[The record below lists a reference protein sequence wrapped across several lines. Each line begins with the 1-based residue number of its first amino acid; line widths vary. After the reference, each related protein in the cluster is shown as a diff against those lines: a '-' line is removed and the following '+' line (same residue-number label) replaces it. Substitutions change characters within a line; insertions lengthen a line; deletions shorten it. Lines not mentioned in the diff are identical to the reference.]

1 MLLIPIV
8 GYLNLNGGI
17 SGMLYT
23 DVYTAARLMNVTT
36 SCVYKRI
43 HHAGGWWAEGLIRTG
58 KKCLL
63 PLSKVAHMTERAE
76 SDLAEEIK
84 RTPRLCLLDVS
95 KREVQR
101 LRSASVKSRK
111 RKFRLHEIPG

>member
-1 MLLIPIV
+1 
-8 GYLNLNGGI
+8 
-17 SGMLYT
+17 MLYT

-63 PLSKVAHMTERAE
+63 PLSKVAHMTERTE
-76 SDLAEEIK
+76 SDLAEEIERNSRLFVLDLAEVEVRRLK
-84 RTPRLCLLDVS
+84 RAG
-95 KREVQR
+95 
-101 LRSASVKSRK
+101 SAKARK
-111 RKFRLHEIPG
+111 RIFALYEPSR

>member
-1 MLLIPIV
+1 
-8 GYLNLNGGI
+8 
-17 SGMLYT
+17 MLYT

-63 PLSKVAHMTERAE
+63 PLSKVAHMTERTE

-84 RTPRLCLLDVS
+84 RTPRLCLLDLAKGEVLRL
-95 KREVQR
+95 KRA
-101 LRSASVKSRK
+101 ASVESRK